1 MINTQSLHFVR
12 VARQL
17 GLAARAA
24 DLVVPAF
31 RSPPRD
37 GSATRTIKRLPG
49 GPVVSVRLHGR
60 DPAEVE
66 HDMVEGVIVANRLQG
81 EAATRVRATLRRAI
95 ESARAAAA

>member
-12 VARQL
+12 AARQL

-37 GSATRTIKRLPG
+37 TQALRTIKRLPG
-49 GPVVSVRLHGR
+49 GPVVSVRLFGR

-81 EAATRVRATLRRAI
+81 EAAARVRATLRRSLADV
-95 ESARAAAA
+95 RAAAA